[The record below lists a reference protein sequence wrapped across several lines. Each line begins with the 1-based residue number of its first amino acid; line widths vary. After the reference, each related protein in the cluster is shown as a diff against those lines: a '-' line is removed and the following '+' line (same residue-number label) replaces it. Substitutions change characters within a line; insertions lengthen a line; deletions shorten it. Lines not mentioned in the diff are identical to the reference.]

1 MQASGTVPI
10 TKNKSQ
16 YFPFLFHKESPCVC
30 YPVFYNLIIVVKG
43 ENQLK
48 KPSIFGECLGQQ
60 LRLRRME
67 LGLSQEKLE
76 ELSGLSPKMIG
87 KIERG
92 ERIQKLPTLFK
103 ITSAMNISLDRL
115 QEDVEKAIKSRD

>member
-1 MQASGTVPI
+1 MLSRFLQLDNYCKRG
-10 TKNKSQ
+10 KS
-16 YFPFLFHKESPCVC
+16 
-30 YPVFYNLIIVVKG
+30 
-43 ENQLK
+43 LK
-48 KPSIFGECLGQQ
+48 KPSIFGECLGQL

-92 ERIQKLPTLFK
+92 ERIPKLPTLFK
-103 ITSAMNISLDRL
+103 ITSAMNISLNRL
-115 QEDVEKAIKSRD
+115 QEDVEKSIKSRD